1 MKSLS
6 KYLLETVGLL
16 SVLVSTSQAIQA
28 DWDPGKHMAKSMI
41 INLALGKSIQQ
52 NSNYGFCDTCYLGAF
67 IQPGNNSFITT
78 QLEEG
83 RGYLFAGAVEEGND
97 LDITIEDQNGNR
109 FARDTKT
116 DNIPFVEF
124 VPPQTGMY
132 TVRLKLHSANSAEF
146 CGMVLMQKGGW
157 NLPLENL
164 GSASARAL
172 ARCQRVAE
180 LTSARFLQE
189 PGEWAIIG
197 QVMAEG
203 NGGMFSDMRL
213 GHGQRVIVTG
223 TDNKSQDI
231 DLAAY
236 RDGSSRVRLASD
248 TQSDN
253 NPIIRL
259 TTSRDSRYSIET
271 INARSNGPSVVMT
284 ALLDID

>member
-1 MKSLS
+1 MRRLS
-6 KYLLETVGLL
+6 KYLLTTVGLF
-16 SVLVSTSQAIQA
+16 SVLLSTGQAIQA
-28 DWDPGKHMAKSMI
+28 DWNPGQHMAKSML

-52 NSNYGFCDTCYLGAF
+52 NSDYGFCDTCYLGAF
-67 IQPGNNSFITT
+67 IQPSNNSFITT
-78 QLEEG
+78 QLEAG
-83 RGYLFAGAVEEGND
+83 REYLFAGAVEEGND
-97 LDITIEDQNGNR
+97 LDITVEDHNGNLV
-109 FARDTKT
+109 ARDTKT

-124 VPPQTGMY
+124 VPPQTALY
-132 TVRLKLHSANSAEF
+132 TVRLKLHSANRAEF

-157 NLPLENL
+157 NLPFENL
-164 GSASARAL
+164 GTASARAL
-172 ARCQRVAE
+172 TRCQKVAE
-180 LTSARFLQE
+180 LTSTRFLQE
-189 PGEWAIIG
+189 PGEWAMIG

-203 NGGMFSDMRL
+203 DGGMFSDMRL
-213 GHGQRVIVTG
+213 GQGQRVIITG
-223 TDNKSQDI
+223 TDSKSQDV

-236 RDGSSRVRLASD
+236 RDGSTRVRLASD